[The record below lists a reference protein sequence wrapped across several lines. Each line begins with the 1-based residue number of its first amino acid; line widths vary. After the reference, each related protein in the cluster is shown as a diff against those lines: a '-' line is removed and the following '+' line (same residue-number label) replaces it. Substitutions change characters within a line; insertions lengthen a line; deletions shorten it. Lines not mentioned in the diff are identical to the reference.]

1 MSARVRV
8 ACVYVLTDCCEASP
22 KLAAADGGECGAA
35 GAGVFASDIGFA
47 IFMNHTNARDR
58 RKKKSALIKHADEH
72 ARTY

>member
-1 MSARVRV
+1 MRV

-47 IFMNHTNARDR
+47 IFINNTNVR
-58 RKKKSALIKHADEH
+58 
-72 ARTY
+72 